1 MPSCGSFPEFSV
13 LSQAVTAACCTAG
26 VECPPGGIPASCT
39 AECASVLL
47 PMQAACADFL
57 GVIGMAD
64 TVAAAVATCPA
75 QCTPHSRCQLGFSN
89 HVWMVLGRPG

>member
-1 MPSCGSFPEFSV
+1 MPSCGTFPEFLPLV
-13 LSQAVTAACCTAG
+13 QAVTAACCTAG

-57 GVIGMAD
+57 GVIGMAEL
-64 TVAAAVATCPA
+64 VAAAVATCPA
-75 QCTPHSRCQLGFSN
+75 QCKPHSRCQGPWGL
-89 HVWMVLGRPG
+89 